1 MNKKEFKVSEW
12 LNRKPITTYPKSDE
26 YSLLTIDNEIEPIV
40 KIILLQVMDVCT
52 TSQEAE
58 DPWNDSNWND

>member
-1 MNKKEFKVSEW
+1 MN
-12 LNRKPITTYPKSDE
+12 YQ
-26 YSLLTIDNEIEPIV
+26 EPIV

-58 DPWNDSNWND
+58 DPWNDPNRND

>member
-1 MNKKEFKVSEW
+1 MN
-12 LNRKPITTYPKSDE
+12 YQ
-26 YSLLTIDNEIEPIV
+26 EPIV

-58 DPWNDSNWND
+58 DPWADSNWNEK